1 MTTSSQGDL
10 FFTDDMRFSLG
21 TTPITTS
28 FQNNTSQWLAS
39 GEGIVI
45 LKQSNGTIAT
55 VTNGSLGWIG
65 NDGNPQG
72 IPAHA
77 GAGTDYGEYILIN
90 NNDFLYGVESLLNG
104 KLEAGVQE
112 FSSVLRASEI
122 LFSSD
127 LNGDGFVGGSIIN
140 PQPIPF
146 LLEGQGVT
154 FNIDTPYINSVIYW
168 STYNPL
174 DPSQIPGGTLGA
186 GITQSD
192 FSSGAIRG
200 SALTDDYGKTSISI
214 EAAYDNKTEGPEYFS
229 FYLFEDETWNKLI
242 GTGSNAIEIKDTS
255 FIPDAEIIFQGT
267 WARAQNLLS
276 VGTIK
281 GTSIEV
287 RPDIVELVSSGEKY
301 FSVIFD
307 DNQVAYDY
315 VDGQL
320 VDDWGFPISY
330 ESALKIADID
340 GKHFEYLSHYY
351 QLYKD
356 SDSNNILDVNDQ
368 FIGRYLTGFDN
379 GISES
384 GEFYIDRN
392 FNFSSFDYRFP
403 FASNKFSIPFGLE
416 EEKSLAILPNIF
428 IRDNSIYT
436 IVDGP
441 TWADAEENANRLGG
455 HLVSINS
462 SEENSFISQNFS
474 SHPDLVK
481 DSPVGDYHYT
491 HIGLYDDSHGNLY
504 WSDSSPVNYINWAP
518 TNPYN
523 NGTNLGDWNL
533 NDFGIQWG
541 HWAPEYSDKWV
552 NGTPG
557 PSSGIAEIPFKTRGD
572 SAYVIVEGPTWEEAE
587 ANAQI
592 LGGHLV
598 TINDQAENDWIFET
612 LLKNKIDDW
621 GAWIGATDKISEG
634 VWKDHS
640 GINLSYTNFFSPEP
654 NNLAWYDSEG
664 EDYAAMLTEA
674 TVNGGKWA
682 DIANSPPNNNI
693 IKGIAEIKLP
703 PSYFSPLSLSYALKA
718 ESDSNLTQLAVLG
731 DSVDHSSRF
740 TLELSAASLRHDYLL
755 ESADITLSFDPL
767 IFGDIQASDI
777 RIGSALPIANAV
789 EIDNQNGT
797 IRIAAASLSD
807 LNPLTTGTGI
817 ASETVFA
824 SISLDFDETYLQT
837 VAQNQDGSLLS
848 NPLSFELYANAND
861 TVFSRSFTD
870 SSGKLNRDIQ
880 TLGQLGGSIA
890 VSGQDV
896 TLYEAKINLEQLG
909 DGLVLGTQR
918 VIGSDAAFTNLLR
931 SGDTITSSAQ
941 WLNVGNIAASNITVS
956 GLANANAQLLH
967 SSLTAATI
975 NSGSFV
981 DGLFRTDGRES
992 TTLTADIKIT
1002 GAAGSI
1008 VNLADGILSIQA
1020 DGSTLFSNLGKGSK
1034 NLITFQGDLNY
1045 DGRVSMK
1052 DLAYLNAGAAR
1063 QQLITSPNGPATTV
1077 AAGSL
1082 ARDVDANFD
1091 GRIDLADL
1099 AVLDADWGKTLH
1111 TGIEGSF
1118 LGSGSQTSHITW
1130 EQLDSQGT
1138 TTWNNT
1144 VFKDQNA
1151 LEASASFIGS
1161 LESPLSTGVI
1171 GADGDLDPNNPDIT
1185 GTFFQDQGLG

>member
-1 MTTSSQGDL
+1 VSTNTRQTSAVLQDNDNVKTERPKSYYPASELEAKSIASVFPGSIYGEDGRNYVSAQADIYIESSHGTKEISFDSTNWDTTQELRVRYNTVSELPNQLELRFNPSDPSLVPYSAGPGGIGGGLGYFTNYQWYQGVSISKDL
-10 FFTDDMRFSLG
+10 ELNQDGSADVVFSFNLESPINQPL
-21 TTPITTS
+21 TLTPQFRQQSEFAAFGSLPNDWANAIRILVPNAGWS
-28 FQNNTSQWLAS
+28 AS
-39 GEGIVI
+39 GTIDSEE
-45 LKQSNGTIAT
+45 KYNSN
-55 VTNGSLGWIG
+55 VQWIG
-65 NDGNPQG
+65 NNVPK
-72 IPAHA
+72 P
-77 GAGTDYGEYILIN
+77 
-90 NNDFLYGVESLLNG
+90 SW
-104 KLEAGVQE
+104 
-112 FSSVLRASEI
+112 
-122 LFSSD
+122 SD
-127 LNGDGFVGGSIIN
+127 LKQVWETYIAVGNGGLLLA
-140 PQPIPF
+140 PQ
-146 LLEGQGVT
+146 E
-154 FNIDTPYINSVIYW
+154 
-168 STYNPL
+168 
-174 DPSQIPGGTLGA
+174 
-186 GITQSD
+186 
-192 FSSGAIRG
+192 
-200 SALTDDYGKTSISI
+200 
-214 EAAYDNKTEGPEYFS
+214 EYFAELYY
-229 FYLFEDETWNKLI
+229 YLN
-242 GTGSNAIEIKDTS
+242 N
-255 FIPDAEIIFQGT
+255 
-267 WARAQNLLS
+267 
-276 VGTIK
+276 
-281 GTSIEV
+281 
-287 RPDIVELVSSGEKY
+287 
-301 FSVIFD
+301 
-307 DNQVAYDY
+307 
-315 VDGQL
+315 
-320 VDDWGFPISY
+320 
-330 ESALKIADID
+330 ESA
-340 GKHFEYLSHYY
+340 
-351 QLYKD
+351 
-356 SDSNNILDVNDQ
+356 
-368 FIGRYLTGFDN
+368 
-379 GISES
+379 
-384 GEFYIDRN
+384 YI
-392 FNFSSFDYRFP
+392 
-403 FASNKFSIPFGLE
+403 
-416 EEKSLAILPNIF
+416 
-428 IRDNSIYT
+428 
-436 IVDGP
+436 V
-441 TWADAEENANRLGG
+441 
-455 HLVSINS
+455 
-462 SEENSFISQNFS
+462 
-474 SHPDLVK
+474 
-481 DSPVGDYHYT
+481 
-491 HIGLYDDSHGNLY
+491 
-504 WSDSSPVNYINWAP
+504 
-518 TNPYN
+518 
-523 NGTNLGDWNL
+523 
-533 NDFGIQWG
+533 
-541 HWAPEYSDKWV
+541 
-552 NGTPG
+552 
-557 PSSGIAEIPFKTRGD
+557 
-572 SAYVIVEGPTWEEAE
+572 VEGPTWEEAQ
-587 ANAQI
+587 ANAQL

-598 TINDQAENDWIFET
+598 TINDALENSFVHDIVLSRNEW
-612 LLKNKIDDW
+612 L
-621 GAWIGATDKISEG
+621 WIGFTDANSEG
-634 VWKDHS
+634 TWSWAS
-640 GINLSYTNFFSPEP
+640 GEPVTFTSWQGYP
-654 NNLAWYDSEG
+654 NNAWG
-664 EDYAAMLTEA
+664 GQDYAVMYGDGNWDD
-674 TVNGGKWA
+674 VNPQPLHPDGPTFWRGL
-682 DIANSPPNNNI
+682 
-693 IKGIAEIKLP
+693 AEITLP

-731 DSVDHSSRF
+731 DSVNHSSRF
-740 TLELSAASLRHDYLL
+740 TLELSAASLRSDYLL
-755 ESADITLSFDPL
+755 ESADITLSFDPI

-797 IRIAAASLSD
+797 IRIAAASLAD
-807 LNPLTTGTGI
+807 LDPSSAGTGI

-824 SISLDFDETYLQT
+824 SISLDFDEAYLQT
-837 VAQNQDGSLLS
+837 IAQNQDGSLLS

-870 SSGKLNRDIQ
+870 SSGQLNRDIQ

-1185 GTFFQDQGLG
+1185 GTFFQDRPPA

>member
-1 MTTSSQGDL
+1 M
-10 FFTDDMRFSLG
+10 
-21 TTPITTS
+21 
-28 FQNNTSQWLAS
+28 
-39 GEGIVI
+39 
-45 LKQSNGTIAT
+45 
-55 VTNGSLGWIG
+55 
-65 NDGNPQG
+65 
-72 IPAHA
+72 
-77 GAGTDYGEYILIN
+77 
-90 NNDFLYGVESLLNG
+90 
-104 KLEAGVQE
+104 
-112 FSSVLRASEI
+112 
-122 LFSSD
+122 
-127 LNGDGFVGGSIIN
+127 
-140 PQPIPF
+140 
-146 LLEGQGVT
+146 
-154 FNIDTPYINSVIYW
+154 
-168 STYNPL
+168 
-174 DPSQIPGGTLGA
+174 
-186 GITQSD
+186 
-192 FSSGAIRG
+192 
-200 SALTDDYGKTSISI
+200 
-214 EAAYDNKTEGPEYFS
+214 
-229 FYLFEDETWNKLI
+229 
-242 GTGSNAIEIKDTS
+242 
-255 FIPDAEIIFQGT
+255 
-267 WARAQNLLS
+267 
-276 VGTIK
+276 
-281 GTSIEV
+281 
-287 RPDIVELVSSGEKY
+287 
-301 FSVIFD
+301 
-307 DNQVAYDY
+307 
-315 VDGQL
+315 
-320 VDDWGFPISY
+320 
-330 ESALKIADID
+330 
-340 GKHFEYLSHYY
+340 SHP
-351 QLYKD
+351 
-356 SDSNNILDVNDQ
+356 NNILIRGNSLYTVVSKP
-368 FIGRYLTGFDN
+368 GGLLWTEAE
-379 GISES
+379 SEATKL
-384 GEFYIDRN
+384 GGN
-392 FNFSSFDYRFP
+392 
-403 FASNKFSIPFGLE
+403 LV
-416 EEKSLAILPNIF
+416 
-428 IRDNSIYT
+428 T
-436 IVDGP
+436 IN
-441 TWADAEENANRLGG
+441 DAEENQWIIDNFKFGAWIGFNKQSG
-455 HLVSINS
+455 SYSWS
-462 SEENSFISQNFS
+462 SGQS
-474 SHPDLVK
+474 VT
-481 DSPVGDYHYT
+481 YT
-491 HIGLYDDSHGNLY
+491 
-504 WSDSSPVNYINWAP
+504 NWAEGLP
-518 TNPYN
+518 DFPSWEFYAHIDPW
-523 NGTNLGDWNL
+523 GTWADS
-533 NDFGIQWG
+533 NDAGFGNIQG
-541 HWAPEYSDKWV
+541 ESRV
-552 NGTPG
+552 
-557 PSSGIAEIPFKTRGD
+557 GIVEIPFITRGD

-587 ANAQI
+587 ANANA

-598 TINDQAENDWIFET
+598 TIDDAEENEWIKQEFQSR
-612 LLKNKIDDW
+612 LKKYEI
-621 GAWIGATDKISEG
+621 GTPGEGLWIGINNVAEPSIYKWADGNEVTFTDWDDG
-634 VWKDHS
+634 
-640 GINLSYTNFFSPEP
+640 EP
-654 NNLAWYDSEG
+654 NNAEEPNGSFQRYGILKWQGPEQSYIKWG
-664 EDYAAMLTEA
+664 DYWNTQQIWSSTL
-674 TVNGGKWA
+674 VPFGL
-682 DIANSPPNNNI
+682 
-693 IKGIAEIKLP
+693 AEIKLP

-718 ESDSNLTQLAVLG
+718 ESASNLTQLAVLG
-731 DSVDHSSRF
+731 DSVNHSSRF
-740 TLELSAASLRHDYLL
+740 ILELSAASLRHDYLL

-824 SISLDFDETYLQT
+824 SISLDFDEAYLQT

-870 SSGKLNRDIQ
+870 SSGQLNRDIQ

-909 DGLVLGTQR
+909 DGLILGTQR

-1063 QQLITSPNGPATTV
+1063 QQLISSPDGPATTV

-1099 AVLDADWGKTLH
+1099 AVLDADWGRSLH

-1171 GADGDLDPNNPDIT
+1171 GADGDLDPNNPEIT